1 MSHQDVM
8 RKGDITLTCCIA
20 KWPVHPIAAATHG
33 ASRLVQIVHADQLGQ
48 RMQFS
53 IAYPLNYP
61 YRGKPISSREKLG
74 TGDL

>member
-1 MSHQDVM
+1 MC
-8 RKGDITLTCCIA
+8 KGDITLACCIA
-20 KWPVHPIAAATHG
+20 KLSLHPIAATQG

-61 YRGKPISSREKLG
+61 YRSKPISSREKLG